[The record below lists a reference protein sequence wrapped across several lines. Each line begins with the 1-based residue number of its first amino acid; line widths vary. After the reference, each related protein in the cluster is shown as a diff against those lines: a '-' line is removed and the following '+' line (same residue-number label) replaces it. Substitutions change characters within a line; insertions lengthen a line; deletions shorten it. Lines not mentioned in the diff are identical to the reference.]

1 MRHPLPPPARK
12 PAAFSVETVAL
23 WEQLLGGPLAGGRLT
38 RILVTHL
45 HLDHVDM
52 AGWLTCRT
60 GCRLPA
66 LHDMT
71 GIAAV
76 LDAGRRFRARGP
88 RRRHR
93 FLSPRRLGRSGADTL
108 LLTLRR
114 FRPAAI
120 SLPDSYWRIQ
130 EGETL
135 RIGDHDRE
143 VVVGAG
149 HVPEQACLHDA
160 GRKLL
165 ISGDQVLPRI
175 SSNVSVHPSEPDAD
189 PARRLAFLSP
199 QAMSAYTQRCTGS
212 ALAQRAIPRLACA
225 TRPAGGR
232 NTQCAGSPYT
242 GTREPQGAIDV
253 FPLLFSAP
261 LRQ

>member
-1 MRHPLPPPARK
+1 MRHLLPPPAQK

-23 WEQLLGGPLAGGRLT
+23 REQLLGGRLT
-38 RILVTHL
+38 RILATRL
-45 HLDHVDM
+45 HLDHVGMPGRSAD
-52 AGWLTCRT
+52 LPD
-60 GCRLPA
+60 RLPA

-71 GIAAV
+71 GIPAV
-76 LDAGRRFRARGP
+76 LDASRRFRARGP

-120 SLPDSYWRIQ
+120 SLPDSSWRIQ
-130 EGETL
+130 DGETL

-143 VVVGAG
+143 VGVGAG
-149 HVPEQACLHDA
+149 HAPEHVCLHDV

-175 SSNVSVHPSEPDAD
+175 SSNVSVHPAE
-189 PARRLAFLSP
+189 RR
-199 QAMSAYTQRCTGS
+199 
-212 ALAQRAIPRLACA
+212 
-225 TRPAGGR
+225 
-232 NTQCAGSPYT
+232 
-242 GTREPQGAIDV
+242 
-253 FPLLFSAP
+253 
-261 LRQ
+261 